1 MSLHGK
7 RCLILS
13 SSWFPIGIEALQTSL
28 TKLGNQGKSQ
38 GKTFIIDCVVQ
49 DGKPYFERYTLNQ
62 WVNRI
67 YESMYTLSEW
77 VSMGHNPDIPVI
89 KTGKLAFQIP
99 EVIMKSCNRP
109 FIQKLPL
116 RASNVFA
123 RDGHRCWY
131 CGSEENLTL
140 DHIIPQARGGKN
152 SWKNLVT
159 SCYACNHEKGEMDI
173 SKFCRIKGCD
183 IPKPVNVGSFPW
195 LKQLGRHFPESW
207 KYHLEGL
214 QINV

>member
-1 MSLHGK
+1 MSLVGK

-13 SSWFPIGIEALQTSL
+13 SSWFPIGIETLQRSL
-28 TKLGNQGKSQ
+28 IKLSNQGKSH
-38 GKTFIIDCVVQ
+38 GKTFIIDCIVQ
-49 DGKPYFERYTLNQ
+49 DGKPYFERHTLND
-62 WVNRI
+62 WI
-67 YESMYTLSEW
+67 KKGYKSED
-77 VSMGHNPDIPVI
+77 SLIR
-89 KTGKLAFQIP
+89 TGRSAFKVP

-140 DHIIPQARGGKN
+140 DHIVPLARGGKS
-152 SWKNLVT
+152 SWKNMIT

-173 SKFCRIKGCD
+173 GKFCRIKGCE

-207 KYHLEGL
+207 RHHLEGL
-214 QINV
+214 QISV